1 MNPPLSDSLRID
13 NNEFSGLV
21 DDEAT
26 FRGEISF
33 WSIKESESDG
43 TTASD
48 VDVDGRMGWG
58 GGRGPIAV
66 GRAGK
71 TAQAMGMAK
80 VRSRFT
86 FAEWGRLSV
95 QLRLNLNL
103 IIIIHSTGT
112 LQATYEAL
120 LAHAPDSRPVIVSRS
135 GVPGIQ
141 AFAHGSWSGDNTT
154 TWSTL
159 RHSTALTLNVG
170 VSFGTGLY
178 GHDIG
183 GFAPSY
189 LSPSPELLVRWVQH
203 GAWHTRFVV
212 HSWKE
217 VETTLWMYDG
227 VQIDR
232 VDVGK
237 AIRDAVRLRYQLAPT
252 FYSLYVTHYHRLGW
266 PVLKVR
272 IPCYLF

>member
-1 MNPPLSDSLRID
+1 
-13 NNEFSGLV
+13 
-21 DDEAT
+21 
-26 FRGEISF
+26 
-33 WSIKESESDG
+33 
-43 TTASD
+43 
-48 VDVDGRMGWG
+48 MGWG
-58 GGRGPIAV
+58 RDSVAL

-71 TAQAMGMAK
+71 VAQAMGMAK
-80 VRSRFT
+80 VHLPVGSFK
-86 FAEWGRLSV
+86 FH
-95 QLRLNLNL
+95 L
-103 IIIIHSTGT
+103 IISSA

-154 TWSTL
+154 TWSSL
-159 RHSTALTLNVG
+159 RQSTALTLSVG
-170 VSFGTGLY
+170 LSFGTGLY

-227 VQIDR
+227 VQIDGI
-232 VDVGK
+232 DVGR
-237 AIRDAVRLRYQLAPT
+237 AIRDTVKLRYQLTPT
-252 FYSLYVTHYHRLGW
+252 FYSLYVTHYHSRGW
-266 PVLKVR
+266 PVLKVGGFA
-272 IPCYLF
+272 PHSD